1 MLIRTI
7 IGLGS
12 VDRFEELVTELNV
25 FKNIRAA
32 KFELSKLEKW
42 MFDRLQV
49 ERLPTG
55 KGPGKK
61 KGQGSKRFYKHLAM
75 ERVLGDGNFTIH
87 VIHKKREMVITNSFR
102 KFVYGTLVE
111 AIAYMKLEEEK

>member
-1 MLIRTI
+1 M
-7 IGLGS
+7 
-12 VDRFEELVTELNV
+12 DRFEELESELNG
-25 FKNIRAA
+25 FKSIRAA
-32 KFELSKLEKW
+32 EFELSKLEKW

-61 KGQGSKRFYKHLAM
+61 KGQGSKRFYRHPAK
-75 ERVLGDGNFTIH
+75 ERALGDGNFTIH

-102 KFVYGTLVE
+102 KFVFGTLLE
-111 AIAYMKLEEEK
+111 AIAYMKLEEESEG